1 MSSAQRFSRARG
13 SASRPGVH
21 TFSLLSALVLALG
34 VFAPGC
40 DEGSDDDNREDT
52 SSGGEDTEERAELE
66 APEGSSEPDD
76 DGSLPDGDL
85 ESEADSGSDS
95 GAGGGSTGDS
105 GTADA
110 DPAGDSPWGRPESE
124 SGRPLP
130 PRRPMNGSARDAY
143 RRGLRAAAAGN
154 ADAARQAFQ
163 RALSADGNAFK
174 AAYNLGVL
182 ADRAGNDS
190 QALEFYQRALRM
202 QADYERAIL
211 GIARIYLRRGDSA
224 RAVSFV
230 RPLAER
236 WERNLHVQAIYGDVL
251 VGANRPEEAIEAARR
266 ALRRDERFVPAMVV
280 LVKANLSLSRNE
292 LAESIL
298 NQAIETDNDVA
309 ELHYLRA
316 RIQQAEGDLAPA
328 LQSYQRAIE
337 LEPSYMEARMAL
349 GLQQLAA
356 GNYPQ
361 ALAQFRAAAGLA
373 PTVPAVRL
381 ALGDAYRATKAWQ
394 QAKGEF
400 DRVQEME
407 PRNAEVHF
415 NLGVL
420 YREAGD
426 GFPNLTKVQ
435 AYQRGV
441 TEFNRYRELMG
452 PRLPREDPS
461 QPYLDELGRL
471 IEREERA
478 AERARAREQ
487 RARDR
492 AAREAAEGGGTE

>member
-1 MSSAQRFSRARG
+1 MSFLFPRSR
-13 SASRPGVH
+13 
-21 TFSLLSALVLALG
+21 TFFAMVLTLGLVT
-34 VFAPGC
+34 VGC
-40 DEGSDDDNREDT
+40 DEGSDDDNREE
-52 SSGGEDTEERAELE
+52 SSAGGEDTERTELE
-66 APEGSSEPDD
+66 APDGSSEPDD

-85 ESEADSGSDS
+85 ESEADSDAGSGSGDS
-95 GAGGGSTGDS
+95 GSETSAGDS

-110 DPAGDSPWGRPESE
+110 APEGESPWGRPEAE
-124 SGRPLP
+124 SGQPLP

-143 RRGLRAAAAGN
+143 RRGVRAAAAGN
-154 ADAARQAFQ
+154 ADAARESFQ
-163 RALSADGNAFK
+163 RALSADSNAFK

-182 ADRAGNDS
+182 ADRAGRES
-190 QALEFYQRALRM
+190 QALEFYQRSLRM

-211 GIARIYLRRGDSA
+211 GIARIYLRRGDSG

-236 WERNLHVQAIYGDVL
+236 WQRNLHVQAIYGDVL
-251 VGANRPEEAIEAARR
+251 VGANRPEEAIQAARR

-298 NQAIETDNDVA
+298 NQAIETDGENA

-316 RIQQAEGDLAPA
+316 RLQQEEGNLAPA
-328 LQSYQRAIE
+328 LRSYQRAIE
-337 LEPSYMEARMAL
+337 LEPSYTEARMAL

-373 PTVPAVRL
+373 PTFAAVRL

-435 AYQRGV
+435 AYQRSV

-461 QPYLDELGRL
+461 EAYLEELGRL

-487 RARDR
+487 RARER
-492 AAREAAEGGGTE
+492 AAREAAEGGE